1 MSLATTAQPPAQP
14 QTPIQPSAA
23 PPFRAPHFFTDEFLP
38 TSLASDMRE
47 AVDGHFANPYKHTHE
62 HQVWNY
68 WYVPDMY
75 TFLRT
80 GPDRVIPRALL
91 DQFHQR
97 LSHWAFRALGLGYAT
112 WPYLSVYVD
121 GCHQA
126 IHNDATNG
134 RFGYVYSLTW
144 DDRRSEGGETIVFHE
159 GDLYR
164 DNLTNMMGGKGG
176 LYELMEPRFNR
187 LAIFDDRMPHGV
199 KRIDG
204 SMNPVEGR
212 VVLHGHISEGGPFV
226 RGPLDPQAVAA
237 PVEAAAREA
246 IAGAE
251 AIETLHGPLVLRLVV
266 GPDGRV
272 AHGRIVLDRIARF
285 GGGRVDGVAERALE
299 RAKTLTFDAA
309 DSASEATVPIMLGG
323 PLPWMK
329 K

>member
-1 MSLATTAQPPAQP
+1 MTSATTTAEPQAPAAAQ
-14 QTPIQPSAA
+14 IQPSNAA
-23 PPFRAPHFFTDEFLP
+23 PFRAPHHWTDDFLP
-38 TSLASDMRE
+38 TALASDMRE
-47 AVDGHFANPYKHTHE
+47 AVDDHFANPYKHTHE

-97 LSHWAFRALGLGYAT
+97 LSHWAFRALGLGYST

-126 IHNDATNG
+126 LHNDATNG

-144 DDRRSEGGETIVFHE
+144 DDRRTEGGETIVLHE

-176 LYELMEPRFNR
+176 LYELMDPRFNR

-199 KRIDG
+199 RRIDG

-212 VVLHGHISEGGPFV
+212 VVLHGHISEG
-226 RGPLDPQAVAA
+226 DPVTQGALPVDAVA
-237 PVEAAAREA
+237 PQIEAAALEA
-246 IAGAE
+246 IGAD
-251 AIETLHGPLVLRLVV
+251 AASLHGPLVLRLIIAPSGEVQ
-266 GPDGRV
+266 
-272 AHGRIVLDRIARF
+272 HGRIVLDRLARF
-285 GGGRVDGVAERALE
+285 GGGRADGVAERALH
-299 RAKTLTFDAA
+299 AA
-309 DSASEATVPIMLGG
+309 SALRFAAAEGPTEATVPVMLGG